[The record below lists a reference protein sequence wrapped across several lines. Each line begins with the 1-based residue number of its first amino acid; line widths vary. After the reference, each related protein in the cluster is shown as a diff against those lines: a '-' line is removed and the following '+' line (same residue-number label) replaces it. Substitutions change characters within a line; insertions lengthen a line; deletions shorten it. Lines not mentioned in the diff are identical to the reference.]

1 MARHYNTF
9 ADFTREEIRPGLR
22 IGWSLEDIEEP
33 SREQVDFDADPFEAM
48 WDSVAEDD
56 DEDDE

>member
-1 MARHYNTF
+1 M
-9 ADFTREEIRPGLR
+9 R

-48 WDSVAEDD
+48 WDAPVEDD
-56 DEDDE
+56 DDDDD